1 MIHMKQLLY
10 LNKFIKKYRSKIIL
24 GFVFVVLS
32 NLSALLPANLIGKS
46 FDLIIEEVNLYS
58 SSTQSKLFETIITYS
73 VFLILFA
80 ILKGI
85 FMFFMRQNII
95 VVSRHIEYDLK
106 NEIFKQY
113 QKLSPSFYQ
122 KNDSGDIINRITEDV
137 SRVRMYLGPAI
148 MYTFNLTTL
157 ISLILFRMVYISP
170 LLTMVVIVPLPLLS
184 YLIYRVSNKINRKS
198 FDVQK
203 ILSSLTNTVQEAF
216 SGIRLVKSF
225 VNEKAL
231 QKDFEQISESYKSI
245 NIELAK
251 INSVFFPL
259 VLLLVGLS
267 ILLTVYVGGNLV
279 LNDKISIGQVT
290 EFIIYVNMLTWPVT
304 SIGWVTEVVQR
315 AAASQERIN
324 QFLNEKDFT
333 IFSKDVNMKNVVFH
347 NSICFNNLSYKYP
360 KSNVSA
366 VRNLNFEI
374 KKSEK
379 IAFVGNVGSGKTTI
393 LKILSGILI
402 PKCGEIIIDDVN
414 SNEID
419 WYNFR
424 KSISYVSQNVF
435 LFSDT
440 IRNNI
445 SLHSPKVRDDKIIKL
460 LKNLSLYDEVLSF
473 KDGINTNVGEGGI
486 TLSGGQKQRVALAR
500 ALISKPKIL
509 ILDDALSKVDS
520 DTESKIV
527 DFIMSEFEDSTII
540 LSSNRL
546 SILSTCSNILVL
558 KSGEI
563 IDSGIA
569 KDLIKKKGEFR
580 NLYLNQSRSK

>member
-1 MIHMKQLLY
+1 MKQLFY
-10 LNKFIKKYRSKIIL
+10 LNKYIKKYRVKITL

-46 FDLIIEEVNLYS
+46 FDLIIEEINLYTS
-58 SSTQSKLFETIITYS
+58 SSQSKLFGTIIVYS
-73 VFLILFA
+73 VLLILFA
-80 ILKGI
+80 ILKGV
-85 FMFFMRQNII
+85 FMYFMRQNII

-113 QKLSPSFYQ
+113 QKLSPNFYQ
-122 KNDSGDIINRITEDV
+122 KNDSGDIINRISEDV

-148 MYTFNLTTL
+148 MYSFNLTTL

-170 LLTMVVIVPLPLLS
+170 FLTMVVILPLPLLS
-184 YLIYRVSNKINRKS
+184 FLIYKVSNKINRKS

-203 ILSSLTNTVQEAF
+203 TLSSLTNTVQEAF

-225 VNEKAL
+225 VNENPL
-231 QKDFEQISESYKSI
+231 QNDFDQISESYKSV

-279 LNDKISIGQVT
+279 LSDKVSIGQVT

-304 SIGWVTEVVQR
+304 SIGWVTEVIQR
-315 AAASQERIN
+315 ASASQERIN

-333 IFSKDVNMKNVVFH
+333 IFSKNENLKKVV
-347 NSICFNNLSYKYP
+347 FNNLIHFKNVDYVYP
-360 KSNVSA
+360 KSNISA
-366 VRNLNFEI
+366 VKNLYFEI

-393 LKILSGILI
+393 LKILCGILI
-402 PKCGEIIIDDVN
+402 PKVGEIYIDDV
-414 SNEID
+414 SFKEID
-419 WYNFR
+419 WFNFR

-440 IRNNI
+440 IKNNI
-445 SLHSPKVRDDKIIKL
+445 SLHNPKIEDSKIITQML
-460 LKNLSLYDEVLSF
+460 F
-473 KDGINTNVGEGGI
+473 
-486 TLSGGQKQRVALAR
+486 
-500 ALISKPKIL
+500 LIHK
-509 ILDDALSKVDS
+509 A
-520 DTESKIV
+520 
-527 DFIMSEFEDSTII
+527 
-540 LSSNRL
+540 
-546 SILSTCSNILVL
+546 
-558 KSGEI
+558 
-563 IDSGIA
+563 
-569 KDLIKKKGEFR
+569 
-580 NLYLNQSRSK
+580 

>member
-1 MIHMKQLLY
+1 MKQLFY
-10 LNKFIKKYRSKIIL
+10 LNKYIKKYRVKITL
-24 GFVFVVLS
+24 GFIFVVLS

-46 FDLIIEEVNLYS
+46 FDLIIEEINLYTS
-58 SSTQSKLFETIITYS
+58 SSQSKLFETIIMYS
-73 VFLILFA
+73 VLLILFA
-80 ILKGI
+80 ILKGV
-85 FMFFMRQNII
+85 FMYFMRQNII

-113 QKLSPSFYQ
+113 QKLSPNFYQ
-122 KNDSGDIINRITEDV
+122 KNDSGDIINRISEDV

-170 LLTMVVIVPLPLLS
+170 FLTMVVILPLPLLS
-184 YLIYRVSNKINRKS
+184 FLIYKVSNKINRKS

-225 VNEKAL
+225 VNENPI
-231 QKDFEQISESYKSI
+231 QNDFDQISEKYKSV

-279 LNDKISIGQVT
+279 LSDKVSIGQVT

-304 SIGWVTEVVQR
+304 SIGWVTEVIQR
-315 AAASQERIN
+315 ASASQERIN

-333 IFSKDVNMKNVVFH
+333 IFSENENLKNVVF
-347 NSICFNNLSYKYP
+347 NNVIHFKNVDYVYP
-360 KSNVSA
+360 KSNISA
-366 VRNLNFEI
+366 VKNLNFEI

-393 LKILSGILI
+393 LKILCGILI
-402 PKCGEIIIDDVN
+402 PKVGKIFIDDV
-414 SNEID
+414 SFKEID
-419 WYNFR
+419 WFNFR

-440 IRNNI
+440 IKNNI
-445 SLHSPKVRDDKIIKL
+445 SLHNPKIADSKIITL
-460 LKNLSLYDEVLSF
+460 LKKLAIFDEILSF
-473 KDGINTNVGEGGI
+473 EDGINTHVGEGGI
-486 TLSGGQKQRVALAR
+486 TLSGGQKQRIALAR
-500 ALISKPKIL
+500 ALISKPEIL

-520 DTESKIV
+520 DTESKII
-527 DFIMSEFEDSTII
+527 DFVLNEFEDSTII

-546 SILSTCSNILVL
+546 SILSTCSNIYVL

-563 IDSGIA
+563 IDSGLA

>member
-569 KDLIKKKGEFR
+569 KDLIKRRVSLGICT
-580 NLYLNQSRSK
+580 

>member
-1 MIHMKQLLY
+1 MKQLFY
-10 LNKFIKKYRSKIIL
+10 LNKYIKKYRVKITL
-24 GFVFVVLS
+24 GFIFVVLS

-46 FDLIIEEVNLYS
+46 FDLIIEEINLYTS
-58 SSTQSKLFETIITYS
+58 SSQSKLFETIIMYS
-73 VFLILFA
+73 VLLILFA
-80 ILKGI
+80 ILKGV
-85 FMFFMRQNII
+85 FMYFMRQNII

-113 QKLSPSFYQ
+113 QKLSPNFYQ
-122 KNDSGDIINRITEDV
+122 KNDSGDIINRISEDV

-170 LLTMVVIVPLPLLS
+170 FLTMVVILPLPLLS
-184 YLIYRVSNKINRKS
+184 FLIYKVSNKINRKS

-225 VNEKAL
+225 VNENPI
-231 QKDFEQISESYKSI
+231 QNDFDQISEKYKSV

-279 LNDKISIGQVT
+279 LSDKVSIGQVT

-304 SIGWVTEVVQR
+304 SIGWVTEVIQR
-315 AAASQERIN
+315 ASASQERIN

-333 IFSKDVNMKNVVFH
+333 IFSKNENLKNVVF
-347 NSICFNNLSYKYP
+347 NNLIHFKNVDYVYP
-360 KSNVSA
+360 KSNISA
-366 VRNLNFEI
+366 VKNLNFEI

-393 LKILSGILI
+393 LKILCGILI
-402 PKCGEIIIDDVN
+402 PKVGKIFIDDV
-414 SNEID
+414 SFKEID
-419 WYNFR
+419 WFNFR

-440 IRNNI
+440 IKNNI
-445 SLHSPKVRDDKIIKL
+445 SLHNPKIADSKIITL
-460 LKNLSLYDEVLSF
+460 LKKLAILDEILSF
-473 KDGINTNVGEGGI
+473 EDGINTHVGEGGI
-486 TLSGGQKQRVALAR
+486 TLSGGQKQRIALAR
-500 ALISKPKIL
+500 ALISKPEIL

-520 DTESKIV
+520 DTESKII
-527 DFIMSEFEDSTII
+527 DFVLNEFEDSTII

-546 SILSTCSNILVL
+546 SILSTCSNIYVL

>member
-1 MIHMKQLLY
+1 MKQLFY
-10 LNKFIKKYRSKIIL
+10 LNKYIKKYRVKITL

-46 FDLIIEEVNLYS
+46 FDLIIEEINLYTS
-58 SSTQSKLFETIITYS
+58 SSQSKLFETIIIYS
-73 VFLILFA
+73 VLLILFA
-80 ILKGI
+80 ILKGV
-85 FMFFMRQNII
+85 FMYFMRQNII

-113 QKLSPSFYQ
+113 QKLSPNFYQ
-122 KNDSGDIINRITEDV
+122 KNDSGDIINRISEDV

-148 MYTFNLTTL
+148 MYSFNLTTL

-170 LLTMVVIVPLPLLS
+170 FLTMVVILPLPLLS
-184 YLIYRVSNKINRKS
+184 FLIYKVSNKINRKS

-203 ILSSLTNTVQEAF
+203 TLSSLTNTVQEAF

-225 VNEKAL
+225 VNENPL
-231 QKDFEQISESYKSI
+231 QNDFDQISESYKSV

-279 LNDKISIGQVT
+279 LSDKVSIGQVT

-304 SIGWVTEVVQR
+304 SIGWVTEVIQR
-315 AAASQERIN
+315 ASASQERIN

-333 IFSKDVNMKNVVFH
+333 IFSKNENLKKVV
-347 NSICFNNLSYKYP
+347 FNNLIHFKNVDYVYP
-360 KSNVSA
+360 KSNISA
-366 VRNLNFEI
+366 VKNLYFEI

-393 LKILSGILI
+393 LKILCGILI
-402 PKCGEIIIDDVN
+402 PKVGEIYIDDV
-414 SNEID
+414 SFKEID
-419 WYNFR
+419 WFNFR

-440 IRNNI
+440 IKNNI
-445 SLHSPKVRDDKIIKL
+445 SLHNPKIEDSKIITL
-460 LKNLSLYDEVLSF
+460 LKKLAIYDEVMSF
-473 KDGINTNVGEGGI
+473 EDGLITHVGEGGI
-486 TLSGGQKQRVALAR
+486 TLSGGQKQRIALAR

-520 DTESKIV
+520 DTESKII
-527 DFIMSEFEDSTII
+527 DFVLNELQDSTII

-546 SILSTCSNILVL
+546 SILSTCSNIFVL

>member
-1 MIHMKQLLY
+1 MKQLFY
-10 LNKFIKKYRSKIIL
+10 LNKYIKKYRVKITL

-46 FDLIIEEVNLYS
+46 FDLIIEEINLYTS
-58 SSTQSKLFETIITYS
+58 SSQSKLFETIIVYS
-73 VFLILFA
+73 VLLILFA
-80 ILKGI
+80 ILKGV
-85 FMFFMRQNII
+85 FMYFMRQNII

-113 QKLSPSFYQ
+113 QKLSPNFYQ
-122 KNDSGDIINRITEDV
+122 KNDSGDIINRISEDV

-148 MYTFNLTTL
+148 MYSFNLTTL

-170 LLTMVVIVPLPLLS
+170 FLTMVVILPLPLLS
-184 YLIYRVSNKINRKS
+184 FLIYKVSNKINRKS

-203 ILSSLTNTVQEAF
+203 TLSSLTNTVQEAF

-225 VNEKAL
+225 VNENPL
-231 QKDFEQISESYKSI
+231 QNDFDQISEKYKSV

-279 LNDKISIGQVT
+279 LSDKVSIGQVT

-304 SIGWVTEVVQR
+304 SIGWVTEVIQR
-315 AAASQERIN
+315 ASASQERIN

-333 IFSKDVNMKNVVFH
+333 IFSKNENLKKVV
-347 NSICFNNLSYKYP
+347 FNNLIHFKNVDYVYP
-360 KSNVSA
+360 KSNISA
-366 VRNLNFEI
+366 IKNLNFEI

-393 LKILSGILI
+393 LKILCGILI
-402 PKCGEIIIDDVN
+402 PKVGEIYIDDV
-414 SNEID
+414 SFKEID
-419 WYNFR
+419 WFNFR

-440 IRNNI
+440 IKNNI
-445 SLHSPKVRDDKIIKL
+445 SLHNPKIGDSKIIAL
-460 LKNLSLYDEVLSF
+460 LKKLAIYDEILSF
-473 KDGINTNVGEGGI
+473 EDGINTHVGEGGI
-486 TLSGGQKQRVALAR
+486 TLSGGQKQRIALAR

-520 DTESKIV
+520 DTESKII
-527 DFIMSEFEDSTII
+527 DFVLNEFEDSTII

-546 SILSTCSNILVL
+546 SILSTCSNIFVL

>member
-1 MIHMKQLLY
+1 MKQLFY
-10 LNKFIKKYRSKIIL
+10 LNKYIKKYRVKITL

-46 FDLIIEEVNLYS
+46 FDLIIEEINLYTS
-58 SSTQSKLFETIITYS
+58 SSQSKLFETIIVYS
-73 VFLILFA
+73 VLLILFA
-80 ILKGI
+80 ILKGV
-85 FMFFMRQNII
+85 FMYFMRQNII

-113 QKLSPSFYQ
+113 QKLSPNFYQ
-122 KNDSGDIINRITEDV
+122 KNDSGDIINRISEDV

-148 MYTFNLTTL
+148 MYSFNLTTL

-170 LLTMVVIVPLPLLS
+170 FLTMVVILPLPLLS
-184 YLIYRVSNKINRKS
+184 FLIYKVSNKINRKS

-203 ILSSLTNTVQEAF
+203 TLSSLTNTVQEAF

-225 VNEKAL
+225 VNENPL
-231 QKDFEQISESYKSI
+231 QNDFDQISEKYKSV

-279 LNDKISIGQVT
+279 LSDKVSIGQVT

-304 SIGWVTEVVQR
+304 SIGWVTEVIQR
-315 AAASQERIN
+315 ASASQERIN

-333 IFSKDVNMKNVVFH
+333 IFSKNENLKKVV
-347 NSICFNNLSYKYP
+347 FNNLIHFKNVDYVYP
-360 KSNVSA
+360 KSNISA
-366 VRNLNFEI
+366 VKNLNFEI

-393 LKILSGILI
+393 LKILCGILI
-402 PKCGEIIIDDVN
+402 PKVGEIYIDDV
-414 SNEID
+414 SFKEID
-419 WYNFR
+419 WFNFR

-440 IRNNI
+440 IKNNI
-445 SLHSPKVRDDKIIKL
+445 SLHNPKIGDIKIITL
-460 LKNLSLYDEVLSF
+460 LKKLAIYDEILSF
-473 KDGINTNVGEGGI
+473 EDGINTHVGEGGI
-486 TLSGGQKQRVALAR
+486 TLSGGQKQRIALAR

-520 DTESKIV
+520 DTESKII
-527 DFIMSEFEDSTII
+527 DFVLNEFEDSTII

-546 SILSTCSNILVL
+546 SILSTCSNIFVL

>member
-1 MIHMKQLLY
+1 MKQLFY
-10 LNKFIKKYRSKIIL
+10 LNKYIKKYRVKITL

-46 FDLIIEEVNLYS
+46 FDLIIEEINLYTS
-58 SSTQSKLFETIITYS
+58 SSQSKLFETIIVYS
-73 VFLILFA
+73 VLLILFA
-80 ILKGI
+80 ILKGV
-85 FMFFMRQNII
+85 FMYFMRQNII

-113 QKLSPSFYQ
+113 QKLSPNFYQ
-122 KNDSGDIINRITEDV
+122 KNDSGDIINRISEDV

-148 MYTFNLTTL
+148 MYSFNLTTL

-170 LLTMVVIVPLPLLS
+170 FLTMVVILPLPLLS
-184 YLIYRVSNKINRKS
+184 FLIYKVSNKINRKS

-203 ILSSLTNTVQEAF
+203 TLSSLTNTVQEAF

-225 VNEKAL
+225 VNENPL
-231 QKDFEQISESYKSI
+231 QNDFDQISEKYKSV

-279 LNDKISIGQVT
+279 LSDKVSIGQVT

-304 SIGWVTEVVQR
+304 SIGWVTEVIQR
-315 AAASQERIN
+315 ASASQERIN

-333 IFSKDVNMKNVVFH
+333 IFSKNKNLKKVV
-347 NSICFNNLSYKYP
+347 FNNLIHFKNVDYVYP
-360 KSNVSA
+360 KSNISA
-366 VRNLNFEI
+366 IKNLNFEI

-393 LKILSGILI
+393 LKILCGILI
-402 PKCGEIIIDDVN
+402 PKVGEIYIDDV
-414 SNEID
+414 SFKEID
-419 WYNFR
+419 WFNFR

-440 IRNNI
+440 IKNNI
-445 SLHSPKVRDDKIIKL
+445 SLHNPKIGDSKIIAL
-460 LKNLSLYDEVLSF
+460 LKKLAIYDEILSF
-473 KDGINTNVGEGGI
+473 EDGINTHVGEGGI
-486 TLSGGQKQRVALAR
+486 TLSGGQKQRIALAR

-520 DTESKIV
+520 DTESKII
-527 DFIMSEFEDSTII
+527 DFVLNEFEDSTII

-546 SILSTCSNILVL
+546 SILSTCSNIFVL

>member
-1 MIHMKQLLY
+1 MKQLFY
-10 LNKFIKKYRSKIIL
+10 LNKYIKKYRVKITL

-46 FDLIIEEVNLYS
+46 FDLIIEEINLYTS
-58 SSTQSKLFETIITYS
+58 SSQSKLFETIIIYS
-73 VFLILFA
+73 VLLILFA
-80 ILKGI
+80 ILKGV
-85 FMFFMRQNII
+85 FMYFMRQNII

-113 QKLSPSFYQ
+113 QKLSPNFYQ
-122 KNDSGDIINRITEDV
+122 KNDSGDIINRISEDV

-148 MYTFNLTTL
+148 MYSFNLTTL

-170 LLTMVVIVPLPLLS
+170 FLTMVVILPLPLLS
-184 YLIYRVSNKINRKS
+184 FLIYKVSNKINRKS

-203 ILSSLTNTVQEAF
+203 TLSSLTNTVQEAF

-225 VNEKAL
+225 VNENPL
-231 QKDFEQISESYKSI
+231 QNDFDQISESYKSV

-279 LNDKISIGQVT
+279 LSDKVSIGQVT

-304 SIGWVTEVVQR
+304 SIGWVTEVIQR
-315 AAASQERIN
+315 ASASQERIN

-333 IFSKDVNMKNVVFH
+333 IFSKNENLKKVV
-347 NSICFNNLSYKYP
+347 FNNLIHFKNVDYVYP
-360 KSNVSA
+360 KSNISA
-366 VRNLNFEI
+366 VKNLYFEI

-393 LKILSGILI
+393 LKILCGILI
-402 PKCGEIIIDDVN
+402 PKVGEIYIDDV
-414 SNEID
+414 SFKEID
-419 WYNFR
+419 WFNFR

-440 IRNNI
+440 IKNNI
-445 SLHSPKVRDDKIIKL
+445 SLHNPKIEDSKIITL
-460 LKNLSLYDEVLSF
+460 LKKLAIYDEVMSF
-473 KDGINTNVGEGGI
+473 EDGINTHVGEGGI
-486 TLSGGQKQRVALAR
+486 TLSGGQKQRIALAR

-520 DTESKIV
+520 DTESKII
-527 DFIMSEFEDSTII
+527 DFVLNELQDSTII

-546 SILSTCSNILVL
+546 SILSTCSNIFVL

>member
-1 MIHMKQLLY
+1 MKQLFY
-10 LNKFIKKYRSKIIL
+10 LNKYIKKYRVKITL
-24 GFVFVVLS
+24 GFIFVVLS

-46 FDLIIEEVNLYS
+46 FDLIIEEINLYTS
-58 SSTQSKLFETIITYS
+58 SSQSKLFETIIMYS
-73 VFLILFA
+73 VLLILFA
-80 ILKGI
+80 ILKGV
-85 FMFFMRQNII
+85 FMYFMRQNII

-113 QKLSPSFYQ
+113 QKLSPNFYQ
-122 KNDSGDIINRITEDV
+122 KNDSGDIINRISEDV

-170 LLTMVVIVPLPLLS
+170 FLTMVVILPLPLLS
-184 YLIYRVSNKINRKS
+184 FLIYKVSNKINRKS

-225 VNEKAL
+225 VNENPI
-231 QKDFEQISESYKSI
+231 QNDFDQISEKYKSV

-279 LNDKISIGQVT
+279 LSDKVSIGQVT

-304 SIGWVTEVVQR
+304 SIGWVTEVIQR
-315 AAASQERIN
+315 ASASQERIN

-333 IFSKDVNMKNVVFH
+333 IFSKNENLKNVVF
-347 NSICFNNLSYKYP
+347 NNLIHFKNVDYVYP
-360 KSNVSA
+360 KSNISA
-366 VRNLNFEI
+366 VKNLNFEI

-393 LKILSGILI
+393 LKILCGILI
-402 PKCGEIIIDDVN
+402 PKVGKIFIDDV
-414 SNEID
+414 SFKEID
-419 WYNFR
+419 WFNFR

-440 IRNNI
+440 IKNNI
-445 SLHSPKVRDDKIIKL
+445 SLHNPKIADSKIITL
-460 LKNLSLYDEVLSF
+460 LKKLAIFDEILSF
-473 KDGINTNVGEGGI
+473 EDGINTHVGEGGI
-486 TLSGGQKQRVALAR
+486 TLSGGQKQRIALAR
-500 ALISKPKIL
+500 ALISKPEIL

-520 DTESKIV
+520 DTESKII
-527 DFIMSEFEDSTII
+527 DFVLNEFEDSTII

-546 SILSTCSNILVL
+546 SILSTCSNIYVL